1 MYYIKNF
8 LLYSLLGFVM
18 ESTLFKITGSLKD
31 SGIFYGPMT
40 AVYGVGIISIL
51 LLNKYFFKK
60 LNCNKIL
67 KYLIEFLTLTL
78 VLTLIE
84 FIGGNVL
91 NYLFDIDMWNYTKK
105 PYNFGKYVC
114 LELALTWGAM
124 GVLFIHIFKPFTD
137 KILSKITNKEVYLF
151 TTLFLVDLSLVLATK
166 L

>member
-1 MYYIKNF
+1 
-8 LLYSLLGFVM
+8 M

-40 AVYGVGIISIL
+40 AVYGVGIISII
-51 LLNKYFFKK
+51 LLNKYVFKRLK
-60 LNCNKIL
+60 CNKII
-67 KYLIEFLTLTL
+67 KYLVEFLILTI

-105 PYNFGKYVC
+105 PYNFGKYIC
-114 LELALTWGAM
+114 LELALTWGVM

-151 TTLFLVDLSLVLATK
+151 LSIFLVDLSLVLITK

>member
-1 MYYIKNF
+1 
-8 LLYSLLGFVM
+8 M
-18 ESTLFKITGSLKD
+18 ESTLFKITGSVKD

-40 AVYGVGIISIL
+40 AVYGVGIIAIL

-60 LNCNKIL
+60 LKCHKLL

-78 VLTLIE
+78 ILTLIE
-84 FIGGNVL
+84 FLGGNIL

-105 PYNFGKYVC
+105 PYNFGKYIC
-114 LELALTWGAM
+114 LELALTWGVM
-124 GVLFIHIFKPFTD
+124 GLLFIHIFKPFTD

-151 TTLFLVDLSLVLATK
+151 TTLFLVDLSLVLVTK

>member
-1 MYYIKNF
+1 
-8 LLYSLLGFVM
+8 M
-18 ESTLFKITGSLKD
+18 ESTLFKITGSVKD

-40 AVYGVGIISIL
+40 AVYGVGIIAIL

-60 LNCNKIL
+60 IKCNKII
-67 KYLIEFLTLTL
+67 KYLIEFIVLTL

-114 LELALTWGAM
+114 LELALTWGVM
-124 GVLFIHIFKPFTD
+124 GILFIHIFKPFTD
-137 KILSKITNKEVYLF
+137 KILSKVTDKEVYLF
-151 TTLFLVDLSLVLATK
+151 LSIFLVDLSLVLVTK

>member
-1 MYYIKNF
+1 
-8 LLYSLLGFVM
+8 M
-18 ESTLFKITGSLKD
+18 ESTLFKITGSVKD

-40 AVYGVGIISIL
+40 AVYGVGIIAIL

-60 LNCNKIL
+60 IKCNKII
-67 KYLIEFLTLTL
+67 KYLIEFIVLTL

-114 LELALTWGAM
+114 LELALTWGVM
-124 GVLFIHIFKPFTD
+124 GILFIHIFKPFSD
-137 KILSKITNKEVYLF
+137 KILSKVTDKEVYLF
-151 TTLFLVDLSLVLATK
+151 LSIFLVDLSLVLVTK

>member
-1 MYYIKNF
+1 
-8 LLYSLLGFVM
+8 M

-40 AVYGVGIISIL
+40 AVYGVGIIAIL
-51 LLNKYFFKK
+51 LLNKYLFKK
-60 LNCNKIL
+60 LKCNKIL
-67 KYLIEFLTLTL
+67 IYVIEFLTLTL

-105 PYNFGKYVC
+105 PYNFGKYIC
-114 LELALTWGAM
+114 LELALTWGIM
-124 GVLFIHIFKPFTD
+124 GVLFIHLFKPFTD

-151 TTLFLVDLSLVLATK
+151 TTLFLIDLSLVLATK

>member
-1 MYYIKNF
+1 
-8 LLYSLLGFVM
+8 M
-18 ESTLFKITGSLKD
+18 ESTLFKITGSVKD

-40 AVYGVGIISIL
+40 AVYGVGIIAIL

-60 LNCNKIL
+60 LKCHKLL

-78 VLTLIE
+78 ILTLIE
-84 FIGGNVL
+84 FLGGNIL

-105 PYNFGKYVC
+105 PYNFGKYIC
-114 LELALTWGAM
+114 LELALTWGVM

-151 TTLFLVDLSLVLATK
+151 TTLFLVDLSLVLVTK

>member
-1 MYYIKNF
+1 
-8 LLYSLLGFVM
+8 
-18 ESTLFKITGSLKD
+18 
-31 SGIFYGPMT
+31 MT
-40 AVYGVGIISIL
+40 AVYGVGIISII
-51 LLNKYFFKK
+51 LLNKYVFKRLK
-60 LNCNKIL
+60 YNKII
-67 KYLIEFLTLTL
+67 KYLIEFLILTI

-105 PYNFGKYVC
+105 PYNFGKYIC
-114 LELALTWGAM
+114 LELALTWGVM

-151 TTLFLVDLSLVLATK
+151 LSIFLVDLSLVLITK